1 MYKFSEI
8 WKCIKCLSIFFQ
20 LTGEQKELFATGRSQ
35 EPLIT
40 RMEGGEQL
48 ALAHDKETIFVDA
61 EGNAT
66 RNYTIKWDEQPL
78 TVGET
83 PRPSVVFCSLS
94 FCVRN

>member
-1 MYKFSEI
+1 MKQTF
-8 WKCIKCLSIFFQ
+8 WFHQ

-40 RMEGGEQL
+40 QMEGGEQL

-66 RNYTIKWDEQPL
+66 CSYTLKWEEQPL
-78 TVGET
+78 ALGK
-83 PRPSVVFCSLS
+83 L
-94 FCVRN
+94 